1 MPTRTTATADD
12 RRARRHAA
20 LIDAAVKLLGEQGR
34 QAVTHR
40 AVAEEA
46 GVPLGATTYYFDSR
60 DDLLAQALQHVSDD
74 RVENA
79 GMVTED
85 LLAADTPEKLA
96 DELVEWLVEA
106 VEPGRNLYVA
116 EFELWLEAARRPE
129 LRETARAW
137 CAAERG
143 AFEAA
148 LEALGSENP
157 ARDARVIAGT
167 LDGLAGMAL
176 MEREPI
182 KAAREMRPELRR
194 LLSALL
200 PS

>member
-1 MPTRTTATADD
+1 VPTKTTATVDD

-60 DDLLAQALQHVSDD
+60 DDLLAQALRSISAG
-74 RVENA
+74 RIENA
-79 GMVTED
+79 GSVAED
-85 LLAADTPEKLA
+85 LLRADTPERLA

-106 VEPGRNLYVA
+106 VDPSRNLYVA

-129 LRETARAW
+129 LREAARDW
-137 CAAERG
+137 CAAERS
-143 AFEAA
+143 AFEKA
-148 LEALGSENP
+148 LEALGSEDP
-157 ARDARVIAGT
+157 ERDARIVAGA

-176 MEREPI
+176 MEPKPI
-182 KAAREMRPELRR
+182 EAARATRPELRR
-194 LLSALL
+194 LIEALVG
-200 PS
+200 

>member
-1 MPTRTTATADD
+1 VPTKTATSDD

-40 AVAEEA
+40 AVAERA

-60 DDLLAQALQHVSDD
+60 DDLLAQALRSISEG
-74 RVENA
+74 RIENA
-79 GMVTED
+79 GNVAEG
-85 LLAADTPEKLA
+85 LLRADTPEKLA

-106 VEPGRNLYVA
+106 VDPSRNLYVA

-129 LRETARAW
+129 LREAARSW
-137 CAAERG
+137 CAAERS
-143 AFEAA
+143 AFEQA
-148 LEALGSENP
+148 LEALGSDDA
-157 ARDARVIAGT
+157 ARDARIVAGA

-176 MEREPI
+176 MEPKPI
-182 KAAREMRPELRR
+182 EAARAMRPELRR
-194 LLSALL
+194 LLRALL
-200 PS
+200 G